1 MGCEIA
7 MENDANCFALSES
20 VLGSAKGYD
29 VVFGVI
35 MGTGVG
41 GGIVINET
49 YTKEEQTLPASGGI
63 THYILMEMSVIVESK
78 DVLRRISADLLL
90 KSDG

>member
-1 MGCEIA
+1 MILRMYLGFEIV
-7 MENDANCFALSES
+7 MENDANCFTLAES

-41 GGIVINET
+41 G
-49 YTKEEQTLPASGGI
+49 EEL
-63 THYILMEMSVIVESK
+63 
-78 DVLRRISADLLL
+78 
-90 KSDG
+90 